1 MHFLFYCQYYHVS
14 DNYFVYLQSLSITN
28 NLCKYVALI
37 LFNYL
42 LRLPVILTTFG
53 LWFGPPISTLNDSFQ
68 LQEQQDVIMGL
79 RRDLAGAS
87 ARLTDMT
94 GRYLLLYLVFTIYIL
109 NNSCILI
116 MAVYGIH
123 CGPVLMSPQPLKH
136 T

>member
-1 MHFLFYCQYYHVS
+1 
-14 DNYFVYLQSLSITN
+14 
-28 NLCKYVALI
+28 
-37 LFNYL
+37 
-42 LRLPVILTTFG
+42 
-53 LWFGPPISTLNDSFQ
+53 
-68 LQEQQDVIMGL
+68 MGL

-123 CGPVLMSPQPLKH
+123 CGPVLHGVTSAIETHIKFRAATILWLLRNKAICLIVEARKVNRIFENN
-136 T
+136 